1 MYLLLMLALL
11 APGQPS
17 HPPPKGRAGAPGVS
31 PRVVEEVDREIN
43 RRLLPRRKER
53 RDEALNRV
61 GPHALGFTQE
71 YGEAGVN
78 ALLNCDPDTG
88 RRLVELHD
96 SGELS
101 KVPRPHLLVAVV
113 ARYGEGVG
121 AFVAER
127 HADLVDPTACELF
140 CRDPEEYTHALKDLK
155 RQAQLRA
162 AKAQA
167 AEAEAPPVPWWKDW
181 RTLAYA
187 AVGAGAAGLLVKLR
201 QRRAQTGG
209 GLTCR

>member
-1 MYLLLMLALL
+1 MLALL
-11 APGQPS
+11 APGQPP

-31 PRVVEEVDREIN
+31 PRVAEEIDREVN

-53 RDEALNRV
+53 RDEALSRV

-96 SGELS
+96 SGELA

-127 HADLVDPTACELF
+127 HADLADPAACELF
-140 CRDPEEYTHALKDLK
+140 CREPEEYVHAMKDLK

-162 AKAQA
+162 AKAA
-167 AEAEAPPVPWWKDW
+167 PPPEAPPWWKDW
-181 RTLAYA
+181 RNFAYA
-187 AVGAGAAGLLVKLR
+187 AVGVGAAGLLLKALR
-201 QRRAQTGG
+201 RRQTGG
-209 GLTCR
+209 DLTCR